1 MVVKNDYD
9 GIKLVSKEFGMSVT
23 AQLASIEARVLPPP
37 MVINMSLFLFVN
49 TLLLLYISF
58 HFFLSRN
65 CFCLQ
70 LKYHESGREKMVN
83 PRLGQWNMIDK
94 VKL

>member
-37 MVINMSLFLFVN
+37 MVINTTLFLFVN
-49 TLLLLYISF
+49 TLLNCYT
-58 HFFLSRN
+58 FLFIFS
-65 CFCLQ
+65 
-70 LKYHESGREKMVN
+70 YHEIVSVYS
-83 PRLGQWNMIDK
+83 
-94 VKL
+94 